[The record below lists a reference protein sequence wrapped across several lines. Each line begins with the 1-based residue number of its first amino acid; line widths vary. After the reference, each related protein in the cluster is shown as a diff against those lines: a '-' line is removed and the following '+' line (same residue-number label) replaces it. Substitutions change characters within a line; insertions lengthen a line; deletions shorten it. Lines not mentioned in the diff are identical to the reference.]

1 MDICSSSLYK
11 APDHCFSLAFESGWC
26 LILCFLCD
34 KDFYDT
40 IYWVHHAQK
49 PLLLFSLCG
58 MFGFRCNPLL
68 LFSLQV
74 EDLVRFSVPVLYF
87 AGGFVILEIGSTS
100 LVDSWIRLVVFFVSF
115 SLPWLVVFEGGV
127 NVLA

>member
-1 MDICSSSLYK
+1 
-11 APDHCFSLAFESGWC
+11 
-26 LILCFLCD
+26 
-34 KDFYDT
+34 
-40 IYWVHHAQK
+40 
-49 PLLLFSLCG
+49 

-87 AGGFVILEIGSTS
+87 AGGFVILEIGNTS